1 MIAEF
6 MTTISE
12 SVKEG
17 SKEIGKE
24 GFSGNEN
31 IPTFAKGVKAESVTN
46 FEAADQPL
54 QGGSTLDSIESFDAS
69 EQKVKSPFEQLDNGE
84 KSQID
89 LNREHGDL
97 REAAVHEELTQLYPA
112 ENYEVIPEQY
122 LRDSEGRIV
131 KDVETG
137 EARRVD
143 FVVVK
148 DGEVVRSIEVTS
160 ETASKDAQ
168 LAKEGRIREQG
179 GEWIRNPETGELCRY
194 GENVNTEVW
203 RRV

>member
-1 MIAEF
+1 MISEI
-6 MTTISE
+6 MTTLSE
-12 SVKEG
+12 SVKEA

-24 GFSGNEN
+24 GISGNSN
-31 IPTFAKGVKAESVTN
+31 IPEFAKGAKAKSVTS

-54 QGGSTLDSIESFDAS
+54 RGELAIDSVESAEKT
-69 EQKVKSPFEQLDNGE
+69 EQVVKTPSEQLDGGE

-97 REAAVHEELTQLYPA
+97 REVAVHEELTQLYPA

-131 KDVETG
+131 KDAETG

-179 GEWIRNPETGELCRY
+179 GEWIRNPETGELCKY
-194 GENVNTEVW
+194 GEDVNTEVW
-203 RRV
+203 RRA

>member
-1 MIAEF
+1 
-6 MTTISE
+6 
-12 SVKEG
+12 
-17 SKEIGKE
+17 
-24 GFSGNEN
+24 
-31 IPTFAKGVKAESVTN
+31 
-46 FEAADQPL
+46 
-54 QGGSTLDSIESFDAS
+54 
-69 EQKVKSPFEQLDNGE
+69 
-84 KSQID
+84 
-89 LNREHGDL
+89 
-97 REAAVHEELTQLYPA
+97 
-112 ENYEVIPEQY
+112 
-122 LRDSEGRIV
+122 V